1 MKVCR
6 ICGNKKEYNEFHK
19 KKDTKDG
26 FRNECKE
33 CIKNVM
39 KKYKDDP
46 NYKEN
51 KKEYDKKYYNLN
63 KIKILENK
71 KHYHIKNR
79 DTINE
84 NKRIYRLNPINKTK
98 TKLWMKEYIKNNKD
112 VFYRY
117 RKNNPHYIAWR
128 TILHSTLKR
137 FALV

>member
-46 NYKEN
+46 KIAEELTKHVLDSREEQVKESI
-51 KKEYDKKYYNLN
+51 KHKIDK
-63 KIKILENK
+63 
-71 KHYHIKNR
+71 
-79 DTINE
+79 
-84 NKRIYRLNPINKTK
+84 
-98 TKLWMKEYIKNNKD
+98 
-112 VFYRY
+112 
-117 RKNNPHYIAWR
+117 
-128 TILHSTLKR
+128 
-137 FALV
+137 